1 MSVTSSKF
9 FISFLFNKKGRM
21 KMTFAVTLSLS
32 RLKQLLI
39 VFCFPF
45 IFFFILNAAKYQDGE
60 KFILHS
66 VSSINVKS

>member
-21 KMTFAVTLSLS
+21 KMTFAVILSLS

-45 IFFFILNAAKYQDGE
+45 IFFFMLQNTKMGKNLYYIL
-60 KFILHS
+60 
-66 VSSINVKS
+66 